1 MEKVRGLKSMSVPKI
16 KFNHVTKVFETR
28 SQSIVAVKDY
38 SMEIEKG
45 EFVSILGPSG
55 CGKSTLIR
63 MLDGITT
70 TTEGDILID
79 DVKVNNNKKKMP
91 TEVLRKMGF
100 IFQQPN
106 MLPWYTVKENISL
119 PLRVF
124 GLKGK
129 EWEDRVDSLIK
140 MVGLEEYANAR
151 PNEISGGML
160 QRAGVIRA
168 MVHDPEILLMDEPFG
183 ALDEL
188 TREQMNMEL
197 LDIWAKTGKT
207 IIFITHNIEE
217 AVLLSSRVYVM
228 GTNPGRLVETVDLD
242 LPRPRELSMI
252 TQPKF
257 IKYREMLEG
266 YIGEI
271 DLSKIK

>member
-1 MEKVRGLKSMSVPKI
+1 MQEPKI
-16 KFNHVTKVFETR
+16 KFDHVSKVFETR
-28 SQSIVAVKDY
+28 SQTIVAVKDY
-38 SMEIEKG
+38 SMEIQAG
-45 EFVSILGPSG
+45 EFISILGPSG

-63 MLDGITT
+63 MLDGIID
-70 TTEGDILID
+70 TTEGDICID
-79 DVKVNNNKKKMP
+79 GKKVNNKGKKMP
-91 TEVLRKMGF
+91 KEVLMKMGF

-106 MLPWYTVKENISL
+106 MLPWFTVRENIAL

-124 GLKGK
+124 DMKGP
-129 EWEDRVDSLIK
+129 EWEDRVDELIR
-140 MVGLEEYANAR
+140 MVGLQDYAKAY
-151 PNEISGGML
+151 PTEISGGML

-197 LDIWAKTGKT
+197 LDIWSKTGKT

-228 GTNPGRLVETVDLD
+228 GTNPGRLVETVTLD
-242 LPRPRELSMI
+242 LPRPRTLSMI
-252 TQPKF
+252 TQKDF
-257 IKYREMLEG
+257 IEYRETLES

>member
-1 MEKVRGLKSMSVPKI
+1 MEPKI
-16 KFNHVTKVFETR
+16 EFSHVTKIFQTR
-28 SQSIVAVKDY
+28 SQEIVAVKDY
-38 SMEIEKG
+38 SMQIQQG
-45 EFVSILGPSG
+45 EFVAILGPSG

-63 MLDGITT
+63 MLDGIID
-70 TTEGDILID
+70 TTEGDIFID
-79 DVKVNNNKKKMP
+79 GKKVNNNKKMP
-91 TEVLRKMGF
+91 METLRKMGF

-106 MLPWYTVKENISL
+106 LLPWYTVRQNIAL
-119 PLRVF
+119 PLSVF

-129 EWEDRVDSLIK
+129 EWEDRVDELMK
-140 MVGLEEYANAR
+140 MVDLQDYADAH

-188 TREQMNMEL
+188 SREQMNMEL
-197 LDIWAKTGKT
+197 LDIWGKTKKT

-217 AVLLSSRVYVM
+217 AVLLASKVYVM
-228 GTNPGRLVETVDLD
+228 GTHPGRLVETVDLE
-242 LPRPRELSMI
+242 LPRPRTLSMI
-252 TQPKF
+252 TQPDF
-257 IKYREMLEG
+257 IAYKSNIESL
-266 YIGEI
+266 IGEI